1 MELVFPRKSNKYEH
15 KNICA
20 LLLKVSKFLLGMLLT
35 IKRVIS
41 PSDDKEDCTKFHNY
55 W

>member
-1 MELVFPRKSNKYEH
+1 MELVFPCKSNKYEH

-35 IKRVIS
+35 IKRAIS
-41 PSDDKEDCTKFHNY
+41 PNDGKEDCAKVHNY
-55 W
+55 